1 MNELKKIITC
11 LLAVL
16 GMTSACG
23 QKNYEDVD
31 VSGFAELIADSSVIV
46 LDVRTA
52 DEYGDGHIE
61 RAINIDVKKDDF
73 LQKAKAAIPT
83 DKTIAVYCRSGRRSA
98 NACGKLSSVGYKCVN
113 LKGGILAWMDEK
125 KPVITK

>member
-1 MNELKKIITC
+1 MYQGLQ
-11 LLAVL
+11 
-16 GMTSACG
+16 S
-23 QKNYEDVD
+23 
-31 VSGFAELIADSSVIV
+31 LIADSSVIV

-73 LQKAKAAIPT
+73 LQKAKAAIPA

-98 NACGKLSSVGYKCVN
+98 NACGKLR
-113 LKGGILAWMDEK
+113 LGGL
-125 KPVITK
+125 